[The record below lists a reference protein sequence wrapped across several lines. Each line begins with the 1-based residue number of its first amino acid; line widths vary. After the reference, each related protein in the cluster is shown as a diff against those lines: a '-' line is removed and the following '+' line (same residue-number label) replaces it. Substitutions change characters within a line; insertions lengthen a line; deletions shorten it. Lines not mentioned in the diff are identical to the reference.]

1 MLGYRL
7 AGLSLTASLYGQQI
21 LSSLGSLESG
31 VEAIST
37 RVLVQNALQRYN
49 LGNNTDQN
57 WVRASSDLGIAL
69 TGAGTSQYLLQCEV
83 VSKNGTGVAGK
94 APLLQVTG
102 AGLPAP
108 IQLPGK
114 NANGSNIYLGD
125 PGPGYPPNLYPNLTF
140 TSTPVNETFNISTAY
155 YNGNQLYSN
164 TTLTLGPWMVNST
177 FGLMSLTV
185 PIINNT
191 SIIDTLGWLTVVFST
206 DLLFDVQSSL
216 EGLGDTGQILLLG
229 PNTSDNKFPPGIL
242 YSSTKTVNKAQAD
255 NELVRFI
262 LPPLVNQSRSTRHS
276 NYQFGA
282 SNVSF
287 PLRDYVA
294 IEDAVTRNNHAIN
307 NAGSLINT
315 RNENHDQVA
324 VGYALAT
331 SPFVD
336 WVLLVEQAHGEVVQ
350 PINHLRNVLLACVF
364 GTAGAITLIVIPLAH
379 YSVRPIRRLR
389 RATKK
394 TVDYTYFSDS
404 GSVRSYNSNQ
414 PEWHADEHDEDAEIA
429 RKEGFLGAI
438 SNRWR
443 KPKRTHRRHR
453 SESVGRQSARG
464 FRIPSKVL
472 DRKHFIED
480 ELTDL
485 TTTFNEMCE
494 ELMMQ
499 YERLEERVRE
509 RTAELELSKK
519 AAEAANES
527 KTLFIANISHE
538 LKTPLNGILVCSP
551 KERFCFRL
559 VISIGN
565 VCRVHA

>member
-1 MLGYRL
+1 MGIKAYTFNRL
-7 AGLSLTASLYGQQI
+7 EGLSLTASLYGQQI
-21 LSSLGSLESG
+21 LSSLSSLESG
-31 VEAIST
+31 VQAIST

-49 LGNNTDQN
+49 LGNNTEQN
-57 WVRASSDLGIAL
+57 WSRALSDLGIAL
-69 TGAGTSQYLLQCEV
+69 TGVGTSQYLLQCEV
-83 VSKNGTGVAGK
+83 VSKNGTGVAGT

-102 AGLPAP
+102 TGLPAP

-114 NANGSNIYLGD
+114 SANGSDIFLGD

-140 TSTPVNETFNISTAY
+140 TSTPVNSTFNLSTAY
-155 YNGNQLYSN
+155 FNDKQLYSN
-164 TTLTLGPWMVNST
+164 TTLALGPYMVNAT
-177 FGLMSLTV
+177 FGLMSITV

-191 SIIDTLGWLTVVFST
+191 SEIDTLGWLTVVVST
-206 DLLFDVQSSL
+206 ALLFDVESSL
-216 EGLGDTGQILLLG
+216 EGLGNTGQILLFG
-229 PNTSDNKFPPGIL
+229 PTTPDNKFPSGIL
-242 YSSTKTVNKAQAD
+242 YSDTKMVNRTQAD
-255 NELVRFI
+255 NEFVHFI
-262 LPPLVNQSRSTRHS
+262 LPPMVNQSRSTRHS
-276 NYQFGA
+276 NYQYPA
-282 SNVSF
+282 SNNSF
-287 PLRDYVA
+287 LLKDYVA
-294 IEDAVTRNNHAIN
+294 IEDAIIRNNHDIN
-307 NAGSLINT
+307 NAGSVLNT
-315 RNENHDQVA
+315 RSENNDQVA

-331 SPFVD
+331 SPLVD

-364 GTAGAITLIVIPLAH
+364 GTAGAIAVAVLPLAH

-404 GSVRSYNSNQ
+404 GSVRSYTSNQ
-414 PEWHADEHDEDAEIA
+414 PEWHAGEDNEEAEMA
-429 RKEGFLGAI
+429 RKEGFMGAI

-443 KPKRTHRRHR
+443 KPKRRHKRHR
-453 SESVGRQSARG
+453 SESVGRHSGRG
-464 FRIPSKVL
+464 FRIPSKVP
-472 DRKHFIED
+472 DRKHFLED

-485 TTTFNEMCE
+485 TTTFNDMCE

-538 LKTPLNGILVCSP
+538 LKTPLNGILVSVDL
-551 KERFCFRL
+551 ERLSFL
-559 VISIGN
+559 LYAN
-565 VCRVHA
+565 VY